1 MPDFNDVWTDKM
13 LTGVEHIDAHHR
25 HLVKLLVD
33 ACNASEAGSPPGAAR
48 EILSELVSYTKYH
61 FAAEERLM
69 MEIKYPRLKEQREA
83 HRWFTEELNGHFL
96 TISGKDGMLAAQ
108 VFVFLRE
115 WYAEH
120 ILKHDIDIGIF
131 MRSDS

>member
-1 MPDFNDVWTDKM
+1 MPEFNDVWTDKM
-13 LTGVEHIDAHHR
+13 LTGVEHIDDHHR